1 MATPTDAAVV
11 WNSALLDY
19 DLGGSHPLNPVRLD
33 LTIRLASELGV
44 LDGVSLLVPEQAP
57 EAELLRVHS
66 QDYLDAV
73 KRAPG
78 EPFDVGHGLGT
89 DDNPVFEN
97 MHSAASLVAGS
108 SLLAARQIA
117 SGVTKRAVN
126 IAGGLHHAMRD
137 TAAGFCIYNDCSI
150 AISWLLDNG
159 FDRIAYIDTDVH
171 HGDGVQAAFY
181 DDPRVLTISLHQH
194 PMTLWPGTGT
204 PSETGGDN
212 AQGGSVNVALPP
224 MTSDAGWLRAF
235 DAVVPSLLGAFQPQL
250 LVTQCGVDT
259 HRDDP
264 LADLALTVDGHRAI
278 YQRLR
283 DLAEHH
289 AGGNWLALGG
299 GGYQLVKVVPRSWTH
314 LLATALGADIAP
326 DTPMPQ
332 GWLRAVRAA
341 APQLE
346 LPPTLSDGGDPTCQP
361 WGGDSEH
368 RVDEA
373 ITSTRRAVFPLHG
386 LDPDDPRD

>member
-1 MATPTDAAVV
+1 M
-11 WNSALLDY
+11 WNSGLLDY

-33 LTIRLASELGV
+33 LTIRLATELGV
-44 LDGVSLLVPEQAP
+44 LDGVSLLVPEHAP
-57 EAELLRVHS
+57 ESELLRVHS
-66 QDYLDAV
+66 TDYLDAV

-78 EPFDVGHGLGT
+78 TPDDVGHGLGT

-97 MHSAASLVAGS
+97 MHESASLVVGS

-117 SGVTKRAVN
+117 SGSTSRAVN

-137 TAAGFCIYNDCSI
+137 NAAGFCVYNDCSI

-194 PMTLWPGTGT
+194 PMTLWPGTGLST
-204 PSETGGDN
+204 EIGGEH
-212 AQGGSVNVALPP
+212 ASGGSVNLPLPP
-224 MTSDAGWLRAF
+224 MTSDSGWLRAF
-235 DAVVPSLLGAFQPQL
+235 DAVVPSLLGAFQPQI
-250 LVTQCGVDT
+250 LVTQCGVDS

-278 YQRLR
+278 YLRLR
-283 DLAEHH
+283 ELAERYS
-289 AGGNWLALGG
+289 GGKWLALGG

-314 LLATALGADIAP
+314 LLAIALGRDLAP

-332 GWLRAVRAA
+332 GWLKAVRSA
-341 APQLE
+341 APQLVV
-346 LPPTLSDGGDPTCQP
+346 PTTLSDGADATSRP

-368 RVDEA
+368 GVDEA
-373 ITSTRRAVFPLHG
+373 IKQTRRAVFPLHG

>member
-1 MATPTDAAVV
+1 M
-11 WNSALLDY
+11 WNSGLLDY

-33 LTIRLASELGV
+33 LTIRLATELGV
-44 LDGVSLLVPEQAP
+44 LDGVSLLVPEHAP
-57 EAELLRVHS
+57 ESELLRVHS
-66 QDYLDAV
+66 TDYLDAV
-73 KRAPG
+73 KRAPDT
-78 EPFDVGHGLGT
+78 PYDVGHGLGT

-97 MHSAASLVAGS
+97 MHESASLVVGS

-117 SGVTKRAVN
+117 SGSTSRAVN

-137 TAAGFCIYNDCSI
+137 NAAGFCVYNDCSI

-194 PMTLWPGTGT
+194 PMTLWPGTGLST
-204 PSETGGDN
+204 EIGGEH
-212 AQGGSVNVALPP
+212 ASGGSVNLPLPP
-224 MTSDAGWLRAF
+224 MTSDSGWLRAF
-235 DAVVPSLLGAFQPQL
+235 DAVVPSLLGAFQPQI
-250 LVTQCGVDT
+250 LVTQCGVDS

-278 YQRLR
+278 YLRLR
-283 DLAEHH
+283 ELAERHS
-289 AGGNWLALGG
+289 GGKWLALGG
-299 GGYQLVKVVPRSWTH
+299 GGYQLVRVVPRSWTH
-314 LLATALGADIAP
+314 LLAIALGRDLAP

-332 GWLRAVRAA
+332 GWLKAVRSA
-341 APQLE
+341 APQLVV
-346 LPPTLSDGGDPTCQP
+346 PTTLSDGADATSRP

-368 RVDEA
+368 GVDEA
-373 ITSTRRAVFPLHG
+373 IKQTRRAVFPLHG